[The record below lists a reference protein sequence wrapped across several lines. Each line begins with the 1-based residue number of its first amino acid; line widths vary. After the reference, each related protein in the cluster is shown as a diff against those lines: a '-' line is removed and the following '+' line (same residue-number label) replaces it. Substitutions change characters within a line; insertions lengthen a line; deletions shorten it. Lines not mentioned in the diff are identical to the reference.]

1 MSGIQQCRFTARF
14 AQGDEDIYKAQ
25 RLRWLAFVGARGV
38 EGPKDALDADDLDAV
53 CQHVLIEDSH
63 DGSLVCCF
71 RIMPLTGSQIVQSY
85 SARYYNLNALKAFKG
100 NMVEMGRFCIDP
112 SVSHPDIMR
121 AAWAAMTRY
130 VDENSVEMIFGCS
143 SFIGTDPQS
152 HIDAFTMLR
161 EKHLAP
167 KRWFPRVKAP
177 DVFRFASQLCGR
189 KADLKRAIGQLPP
202 LLRSYLLMGGWVS
215 DHAVIDRHLNTLH
228 VFTGLEVNAIPAIRK
243 KLLRGTV
250 VQA

>member
-1 MSGIQQCRFTARF
+1 MSGAHQSRFTARF
-14 AQGDEDIYKAQ
+14 AESDLDIYRAQ

-38 EGPKDALDADDLDAV
+38 DGPEDAIDSDDLDAV
-53 CQHVLIEDSH
+53 CRHVLVEDRS

-71 RIMPLTGSQIVQSY
+71 RILPLTGTQIVQSY
-85 SARYYNLNALKAFKG
+85 SARYYDLDALQSFKG
-100 NMVEMGRFCIDP
+100 NMVEMGRFCIHP
-112 SVSHPDIMR
+112 SATHPDILR

-130 VDENSVEMIFGCS
+130 VDENAVEMIFGCS

-152 HIDAFTMLR
+152 HLDAFTMLQ
-161 EKHLAP
+161 EKYLAP

-189 KADLKRAIGQLPP
+189 KADIKRAIGQLPP
-202 LLRSYLLMGGWVS
+202 LLRSYILMGGWVS

-228 VFTGLEVNAIPAIRK
+228 VFTGLEVSAIPATRK
-243 KLLRGTV
+243 RLLRGSV
-250 VQA
+250 LQA